1 MIHGKFVHSTD
12 NIPKLNHRPLSG
24 LTKTLGKHVMN
35 HAATFPN
42 TANGSTGAMTGCF
55 EIAGT
60 VCDLERSR
68 LHADGIVHRLEP
80 KQVGVLALLIR
91 RQASVVTRD
100 EFLDSVWDEDASDEA
115 LNQAIS
121 RLRKLLG
128 DGAAIVTE
136 PRVGYRLSRPATPV
150 AGAPS
155 VPMFQ
160 KLGPATSRVRDSISP
175 SHLAAFGFGF
185 AVAAF
190 IALSWYALA
199 GPRNI
204 EQEFILSSD
213 GETVTLGP
221 GATGIIETD

>member
-1 MIHGKFVHSTD
+1 
-12 NIPKLNHRPLSG
+12 
-24 LTKTLGKHVMN
+24 MN
-35 HAATFPN
+35 QAATFPN
-42 TANGSTGAMTGCF
+42 TPGDLTGCF
-55 EIAGT
+55 EIADT
-60 VCDLERSR
+60 VCDLGRSR
-68 LHADGIVHRLEP
+68 LHAGGAVHRLEP

-128 DGAAIVTE
+128 DSAAIVTE
-136 PRVGYRLSRPATPV
+136 PRVGYRLAVPANAV
-150 AGAPS
+150 AGAPAT
-155 VPMFQ
+155 PM
-160 KLGPATSRVRDSISP
+160 LANIAPAASRMRDSISP

-185 AVAAF
+185 AVAAV
-190 IALSWYALA
+190 IALTWFAFN

-204 EQEFILSSD
+204 EQEFVLTSD

-221 GATGIIETD
+221 GVTGTIETD